1 MGVKTLKSFFQENK
15 FISILILISLISSL
29 RNLFIPL
36 FGDETTYLNIA
47 KNIIESGQYFHHE
60 KPSTVTPSIPFL
72 IALFYTQF
80 EPTVGLV
87 LSRLANLGLVLTGIR
102 HLYKFLKTLNLN
114 STVVSVIILLTAVN
128 NNFVLWSTKLYP
140 ESILFCFFWI
150 FIYHLSKEKPRM
162 KDILILSA
170 SFLIL
175 TLTRYVFAVLGLLLI
190 LKLYPFI
197 KESLRSKQHFNLFKL
212 SAYLILLLLPVLLW
226 FKYVYYIEST
236 KDIGLSYFNRFK
248 DSEPFYNIKAGLG
261 LIKHAEVS
269 NINGIPAFISLF
281 IPMTGLRSWIL
292 SIILL
297 ISFISGFVLQFKN
310 KNSRILFFAVLLIM
324 GGLVFAGTG
333 FSRYWLFML
342 PAYILGFYYFFRKFI
357 PENKTFIL
365 AGKIIAILYVI
376 NELRLNFNI
385 FNELL

>member
-1 MGVKTLKSFFQENK
+1 M
-15 FISILILISLISSL
+15 
-29 RNLFIPL
+29 
-36 FGDETTYLNIA
+36 
-47 KNIIESGQYFHHE
+47 
-60 KPSTVTPSIPFL
+60 
-72 IALFYTQF
+72 
-80 EPTVGLV
+80 
-87 LSRLANLGLVLTGIR
+87 
-102 HLYKFLKTLNLN
+102 
-114 STVVSVIILLTAVN
+114 
-128 NNFVLWSTKLYP
+128 
-140 ESILFCFFWI
+140 
-150 FIYHLSKEKPRM
+150 
-162 KDILILSA
+162 
-170 SFLIL
+170 
-175 TLTRYVFAVLGLLLI
+175 
-190 LKLYPFI
+190 
-197 KESLRSKQHFNLFKL
+197 
-212 SAYLILLLLPVLLW
+212 
-226 FKYVYYIEST
+226 
-236 KDIGLSYFNRFK
+236 
-248 DSEPFYNIKAGLG
+248 
-261 LIKHAEVS
+261 S